1 MQFGIPGFLYFE
13 EIDPGSPGFEYLSL
27 QTMEV
32 SGDLCDA
39 CPAIAR
45 REQPLLPEKS
55 GLKPGHKDYFRRRLQ
70 GARQNEDG
78 KAAAATARSR
88 RTALR

>member
-13 EIDPGSPGFEYLSL
+13 EIEPGSPGFEDLSL

-32 SGDLCDA
+32 SGDLVT
-39 CPAIAR
+39 PAQQLPG
-45 REQPLLPEKS
+45 ENNPLLPEKS

-70 GARQNEDG
+70 GPRQNEDG
-78 KAAAATARSR
+78 KAAVATARSR
-88 RTALR
+88 KTALR